1 MNGIKDILAVQI
13 GSIMRNLLSL
23 LAGALIT
30 HGVITT
36 GSPEADAIGQLAEP
50 FTQLAVGLAMGIL
63 AHWSS
68 IVRNLKV
75 LALRRAVRNGSPA
88 TVYARASDLTKVR
101 RLYAVTGMLLAAS
114 LLTSCSEKDLTL
126 GPDFFGVID
135 MITCMLLA
143 VVGFIALCV
152 LMGGSKCITLGL
164 ISSSLLLTSCG
175 TVNGLIGGSNTDRAA
190 KATARAPQAPSP
202 LEIAIEKEKHRMLLE
217 ILNAGG
223 AR

>member
-23 LAGALIT
+23 LAGVLIT

-75 LALRRAVRNGSPA
+75 LALRKAVRNGSPA

-114 LLTSCSEKDLTL
+114 
-126 GPDFFGVID
+126 
-135 MITCMLLA
+135 
-143 VVGFIALCV
+143 
-152 LMGGSKCITLGL
+152 
-164 ISSSLLLTSCG
+164 LLTSCG